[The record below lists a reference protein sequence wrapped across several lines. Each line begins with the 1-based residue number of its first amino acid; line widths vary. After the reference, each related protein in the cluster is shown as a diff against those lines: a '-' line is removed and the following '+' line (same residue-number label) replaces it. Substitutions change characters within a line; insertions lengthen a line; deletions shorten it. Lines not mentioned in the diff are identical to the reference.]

1 MNFFCF
7 WLVYGLYQWFISETG
22 QLDSPIVVETVV
34 RGESQGGEDAGD
46 GDDAA
51 HRGQRRGWIPRGVF
65 QQTFSMGG
73 CHEKWCCHGDFIIKN
88 DDFHGISMDL
98 WHQKW

>member
-1 MNFFCF
+1 M
-7 WLVYGLYQWFISETG
+7 VYINGLSQKLANWILRSSLK
-22 QLDSPIVVETVV
+22 Q

>member
-1 MNFFCF
+1 MWFYIRNWPTGFSAR
-7 WLVYGLYQWFISETG
+7 LVSRNA
-22 QLDSPIVVETVV
+22 

-51 HRGQRRGWIPRGVF
+51 HRGQRRGWIPRG
-65 QQTFSMGG
+65 G
-73 CHEKWCCHGDFIIKN
+73 HGDFIIKN

-98 WHQKW
+98 WHQTW